1 MTAPTLPFKSLLCL
15 LLLLPFFQ
23 PAKWKLE
30 YSNKFSDD
38 DEDDDDDVE
47 VNNVDEIDECNTVVV
62 GPQED
67 DKEKAN
73 AVVGVVVMKV
83 VTISGKINCR
93 AIIIIILIF

>member
-47 VNNVDEIDECNTVVV
+47 VNNVDDDVIARYLCVV
-62 GPQED
+62 GRLYYYIYE
-67 DKEKAN
+67 
-73 AVVGVVVMKV
+73 
-83 VTISGKINCR
+83 IS
-93 AIIIIILIF
+93 AETF